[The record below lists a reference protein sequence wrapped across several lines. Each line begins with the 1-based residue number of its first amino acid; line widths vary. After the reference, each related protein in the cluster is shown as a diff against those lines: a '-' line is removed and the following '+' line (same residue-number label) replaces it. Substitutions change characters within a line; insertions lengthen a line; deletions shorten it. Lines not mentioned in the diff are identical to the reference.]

1 MKNIILNQRKER
13 DGLVVLNIWM
23 SLRILEV

>member
-23 SLRILEV
+23 SWRILEV